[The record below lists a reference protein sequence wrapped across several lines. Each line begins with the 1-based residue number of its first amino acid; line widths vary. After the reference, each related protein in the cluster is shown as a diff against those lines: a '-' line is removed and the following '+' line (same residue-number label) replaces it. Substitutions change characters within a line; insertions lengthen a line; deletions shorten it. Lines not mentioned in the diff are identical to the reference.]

1 MVSSTEPG
9 YASRKS
15 SSRCSRSTRVSPIG
29 LALPSLCTENRLRR
43 GEDCTRDRGKRLEA
57 LPRHPAADRRAKRG
71 GKILWRKRIILDRE
85 RIRTMHA
92 GQWRG
97 RSGRCVKPV
106 ARKRRVSVRGKLA
119 SGFFSL
125 DRLYQL
131 RWPLYA
137 AHR

>member
-57 LPRHPAADRRAKRG
+57 LPRHPAADRRAKRE
-71 GKILWRKRIILDRE
+71 GKILGRKRIILDRE

-92 GQWRG
+92 AGQ
-97 RSGRCVKPV
+97 
-106 ARKRRVSVRGKLA
+106 SVRAIAVEVGISK
-119 SGFFSL
+119 SL
-125 DRLYQL
+125 VANIVS
-131 RWPLYA
+131 YA
-137 AHR
+137 TQKS